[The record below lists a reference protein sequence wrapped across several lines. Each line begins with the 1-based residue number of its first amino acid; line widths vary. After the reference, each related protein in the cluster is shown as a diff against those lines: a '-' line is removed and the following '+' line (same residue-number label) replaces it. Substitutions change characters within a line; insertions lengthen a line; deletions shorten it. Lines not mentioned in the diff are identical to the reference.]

1 MRRFVPVDL
10 TCVLFWNKANKII
23 NPKEVEKRILRN
35 TTNLKLVT
43 SKCLP
48 ISKNKGFPDAKSK
61 WAMLSTSLLF
71 ALKWMTCDVL
81 KSCWFARD
89 LYYKKG
95 ISSSNNVKTARL
107 CELKNHFLEEET
119 EKAPHFRMT
128 FQVCLNLLG
137 LCFLCVIVSMSSRI
151 SEEIQ
156 KGYLLTT
163 TIRLVHLISFGTWFG
178 MQFWVTFIA
187 GKWDV

>member
-1 MRRFVPVDL
+1 MSSNFKEQRFSRRQRSGQCCQLVYCLRWNEWRVICWNHVDL
-10 TCVLFWNKANKII
+10 H
-23 NPKEVEKRILRN
+23 
-35 TTNLKLVT
+35 VT
-43 SKCLP
+43 ST
-48 ISKNKGFPDAKSK
+48 I
-61 WAMLSTSLLF
+61 
-71 ALKWMTCDVL
+71 
-81 KSCWFARD
+81 
-89 LYYKKG
+89 KKG

-107 CELKNHFLEEET
+107 CELKNRFLQEET

-163 TIRLVHLISFGTWFG
+163 TTRLVHLISFGTWFG

>member
-1 MRRFVPVDL
+1 MFCFQIRPI
-10 TCVLFWNKANKII
+10 KSYI
-23 NPKEVEKRILRN
+23 PKKWTN
-35 TTNLKLVT
+35 NLKLVT

-48 ISKNKGFPDAKSK
+48 ISKNKSFPDAESK
-61 WAMLSTSLLF
+61 WTICDNYIRKLLSTSLFTLNE
-71 ALKWMTCDVL
+71 WRSDML

-89 LYYKKG
+89 LCYKKG

-107 CELKNHFLEEET
+107 CELKNCFLEEET

-178 MQFWVTFIA
+178 MQFWVTLIA